1 MKHAQ
6 YTDDFTDVLNHVISG
21 MEFPIEIISVEDNGA
36 GIQTLTC
43 ANIYHAQ
50 KGFFVTINDKKYEI
64 TAFDQG
70 LETITLK
77 PTFKRDPTI
86 EAGDNFLLYK
96 PFFFHG
102 TPVATDMEIKDTKS
116 EDKTPMIWL
125 WENFKGKKKND
136 LDPVGQ
142 EVTCELYFLTVSYG
156 EMQTLLT
163 DDLYNE
169 CIKAMRRLLE
179 SFEAE
184 IKKRQDVFSS
194 AVWDYEWENY
204 SKFAVMIRT
213 KGGDKQ
219 LIMDKLSGISMKTT
233 FKIWDD
239 FVCPDAPV
247 LVNGIEY
254 DRIGETL
261 IVY

>member
-21 MEFPIEIISVEDNGA
+21 MEFPVEIISVEDNGA

-64 TAFDQG
+64 TAFDQD

-102 TPVATDMEIKDTKS
+102 TPVATDMEVKDAKS
-116 EDKTPMIWL
+116 ENKTPMIWL
-125 WENFKGKKKND
+125 WENFTGKKKIN
-136 LDPVGQ
+136 LDPIRQ
-142 EVTCELYFLTVSYG
+142 EITCELYFLTVSSD
-156 EMQTLLT
+156 EMQSLLT
-163 DDLYNE
+163 EDLYIQ
-169 CIKAMRRLLE
+169 CIQPMRRLME
-179 SFEAE
+179 SFEE
-184 IKKRQDVFSS
+184 EVRKRKDVFYSNF
-194 AVWDYEWENY
+194 WDYVWENY

-213 KGGDKQ
+213 KGGNKQ
-219 LIMDKLSGISMKTT
+219 LIMDKLSGVSMKTT
-233 FKIWDD
+233 FKIWDN
-239 FVCPDAPV
+239 FVCPDPPI
-247 LVNGIEY
+247 LVNGIDY